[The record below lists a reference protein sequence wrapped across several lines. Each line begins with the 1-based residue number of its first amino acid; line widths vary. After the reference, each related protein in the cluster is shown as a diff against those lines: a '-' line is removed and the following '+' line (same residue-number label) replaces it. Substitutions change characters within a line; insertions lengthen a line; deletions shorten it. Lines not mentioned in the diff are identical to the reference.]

1 MLQEILPVSFN
12 FTMLKGRH
20 NYLCTKRLHKAMQ
33 MADGLFTTP
42 ESAELQRIMEWS
54 KETVD
59 GSLSDFDEEPNPKVW
74 SQVCSER
81 GLCSP
86 KMCGSK
92 SDFAQTNHACFFQK
106 ARQRIMSADV
116 VVLNHTLF
124 FTLLNTVEEPAEGG
138 VLFSNDFVIFDEAH
152 TVEQVASGCHLF
164 YRVGFI
170 EYDEIIAE
178 QDAPFGGFFNRV

>member
-1 MLQEILPVSFN
+1 
-12 FTMLKGRH
+12 
-20 NYLCTKRLHKAMQ
+20 
-33 MADGLFTTP
+33 MAQFRE
-42 ESAELQRIMEWS
+42 ESAELQRILEWS

-86 KMCGSK
+86 KMCGCK
-92 SDFAQTNHACFFQK
+92 SDFAQINHACFFQK

-138 VLFSNDFVIFDEAH
+138 VLFRNDFINVLRSDYS
-152 TVEQVASGCHLF
+152 VVKDVKGPSKSGCSF
-164 YRVGFI
+164 
-170 EYDEIIAE
+170 
-178 QDAPFGGFFNRV
+178 